1 MRQKYKILNFAKHAY
16 DIERLPSNM
25 EGLTSLLTKPGEVGE
40 ILALY

>member
-25 EGLTSLLTKPGEVGE
+25 EGLTSLLQGSFF
-40 ILALY
+40 IA